1 MPTEENE
8 INAALNRMKLAVT
21 DNGPGVPEP
30 GRARVREPF
39 YRMNNHK
46 KTDGSGLGLALIK
59 AIAERHGVVLSLQDS
74 ALELKASLVFP
85 LEISDGR
92 QPPAKPPRLMVGLT
106 TSPAPRR

>member
-8 INAALNRMKLAVT
+8 INAALNRMELAVT

-46 KTDGSGLGLALIK
+46 KTDGSGLGW
-59 AIAERHGVVLSLQDS
+59 R
-74 ALELKASLVFP
+74 
-85 LEISDGR
+85 
-92 QPPAKPPRLMVGLT
+92 
-106 TSPAPRR
+106 